1 MQIIILALLGLMQL
15 TSFQTENYYIIKVK
29 GDIYNESAG
38 KILQQGDA
46 VKASDKLTFK
56 QKDAMAMV
64 ISDSRGRF
72 TLKYPEE
79 NNNNNNN
86 ALYVFVKTA
95 LVMNKQN
102 QLSTRAIGISNTV
115 SNLRNYFGDGLFNII
130 SDTLQ
135 IKLSKKYYPI
145 SEGYNIVVSYNKNHQ
160 NITQK
165 ISGKNQ
171 TITISRSNLNLKPD
185 IEVYIP
191 NIFIYK
197 INTQTGTKRL
207 ISKTDFRFVDQT
219 QLNKEF
225 NTIIDKFYEGN
236 KSEIQNLLIDYFKD
250 VYGKTDEILL
260 SKYVNELINKHSG
273 G

>member
-1 MQIIILALLGLMQL
+1 MQAIIIIFFSLLQSI
-15 TSFQTENYYIIKVK
+15 SFQTENYYIIKIK
-29 GDIYNESAG
+29 GEIYNETAG

-46 VKASDKLTFK
+46 VKATDKLTFR

-79 NNNNNNN
+79 KDNNDN

-102 QLSTRAIGISNTV
+102 QLSTRAITISNTV
-115 SNLRNYFGDGLFNII
+115 SNLSDYFGADVFNII

-135 IKLSKKYYPI
+135 IKLSKKYYPL
-145 SEGYNIVVSYNKNHQ
+145 SEGHDIVVSYNRNNQ
-160 NITQK
+160 ELSRK
-165 ISGKNQ
+165 INEKNQ
-171 TITISRSNLNLKPD
+171 LITISRTIFDLKSGG
-185 IEVYIP
+185 EVYIP
-191 NIFIYK
+191 NVNIYK
-197 INTQTGTKRL
+197 VNSETGTKLL
-207 ISKTDFRFVDQT
+207 ISNTDFRFIDQK

-225 NTIIDKFYEGN
+225 NTIIDKLYEGN
-236 KSEIQNLLIDYFKD
+236 KSEMQNLLTDYFKD

-260 SKYVNELINKHSG
+260 SKYIYELINKHSG